1 MRQRKYM
8 INVIMFKWMLALQI
22 LRSSLVLQTLGDTN
36 KHRIDFPESRHSAK
50 NTRWPQV
57 EKLLGLS
64 RE

>member
-22 LRSSLVLQTLGDTN
+22 LRSSLVLQTLGDMN
-36 KHRIDFPESRHSAK
+36 KHRTESRHSAK